1 MSRLGFL
8 PLQATNTSSIRQFSS
23 STQDSN
29 NAQASSPFRWFLFLF
44 TIGTTISISPYI
56 ASNMINHNF
65 KLMRAKDHPF
75 MVETGLGRLGLLT
88 RFFKT
93 ARQKAVVDADAVDLL
108 IEIASCPEYGDKI
121 RMSAIEI
128 LGTLALDDNDSQG
141 GEDVNAQVAREQIK
155 ANERGMKMLRE
166 WSDRVDFG
174 VAKDLL
180 YRIDKR

>member
-1 MSRLGFL
+1 
-8 PLQATNTSSIRQFSS
+8 
-23 STQDSN
+23 
-29 NAQASSPFRWFLFLF
+29 
-44 TIGTTISISPYI
+44 
-56 ASNMINHNF
+56 
-65 KLMRAKDHPF
+65 MRAKDHPF

-108 IEIASCPEYGDKI
+108 IDIASCTQYGDKI

-128 LGTLALDDNDSQG
+128 LGTLALDDSQG
-141 GEDVNAQVAREQIK
+141 GEDVNAKVAREQIK

-180 YRIDKR
+180 YRINKR